1 MYDENI
7 TKSLNYLKITQLTN
21 EYWVCV
27 WGLVR
32 DADLHAVKFAYHLEW
47 ALFIPDYFILLH
59 SNISY
64 YLIVAWTMQLD
75 HGPCSSIVF
84 STEKPQ

>member
-7 TKSLNYLKITQLTN
+7 TKSLNYLKIIQFTN
-21 EYWVCV
+21 EYWVYV

-32 DADLHAVKFAYHLEW
+32 DADLHVVKFAYHLEG
-47 ALFIPDYFILLH
+47 H
-59 SNISY
+59 SLSLITSY
-64 YLIVAWTMQLD
+64 LQIYQLD

-84 STEKPQ
+84 SIEKPR